1 MSEMLSPDK
10 IAALVDAAKQGQL
23 PDPAVAQKSQ
33 RRGHRLRTVDFNR
46 PTKFSA
52 DQQRRITRATET
64 FCQTAN
70 TRLSTELR
78 FPVELE
84 VLNTSQLTWSAA
96 QTQLPSNSLSVLLE
110 VEPIDTRMVLTAE
123 QPFVLACLECLLGGS
138 PEGPPRERRL
148 SEIDWSLTRRL
159 FDSMINPLSLV
170 WHELGG
176 VTLRAR
182 EIDPHDASQVASVSE
197 PTFTVLVEC
206 RIAKQSFALGLLIPW
221 AAIEPVVETISGLH
235 DGRHREEEAKASP
248 MQKAMSSVPVRLR
261 AEVASVE
268 LQVRDILSLAPGSV
282 IKFGVPADDGV
293 MLFAENVK
301 LARAQPG
308 SHGPRRAVQI
318 CGPEGHTR

>member
-1 MSEMLSPDK
+1 MSEMLTPDK

-23 PDPAVAQKSQ
+23 PDASASQKSA
-33 RRGHRLRTVDFNR
+33 RRGHRLRTVDFSR

-78 FPVELE
+78 VPVEFE
-84 VLNTSQLTWSAA
+84 VINTVQLTWSAA
-96 QTQLPSNSLSVLLE
+96 QQQLPPESLSVLLD
-110 VEPIDTRMVLTAE
+110 VNPIGTRMLLTAE
-123 QPFVLACLECLLGGS
+123 QSFVLAGLESLLGGS
-138 PEGPPRERRL
+138 PERQPKGRRL

-159 FDSMINPLSLV
+159 FESLVHQLSLV
-170 WHELGG
+170 WQELGG
-176 VTLRAR
+176 VTLSAG

-197 PTFTVLVEC
+197 PTFTVLIEC
-206 RIAKQSFALGLLIPW
+206 RMAKQSFAMALVIPW
-221 AAIEPVVETISGLH
+221 VAIEPIEDAISGRDTSH
-235 DGRHREEEAKASP
+235 DEEVLSTSP
-248 MQKAMSSVPVRLR
+248 MQKALSDVPVTLR
-261 AEVASVE
+261 AEVASVDLE
-268 LQVRDILSLAPGSV
+268 VSEILSLVPGSIV
-282 IKFGVPADDGV
+282 KFGVPADDGI

-318 CGPEGHTR
+318 CGPESQSR

>member
-1 MSEMLSPDK
+1 MSEILTPDK

-23 PDPAVAQKSQ
+23 PEAGAAQTP
-33 RRGHRLRTVDFNR
+33 RRGHRLRTVDFSR

-52 DQQRRITRATET
+52 DQQRRITRAMET

-84 VLNTSQLTWSAA
+84 VLNTIQLTWSAA
-96 QTQLPSNSLSVLLE
+96 QTQLPGNSLSVLLD
-110 VEPIDTRMVLTAE
+110 VVPIGTRMLLTAE
-123 QPFVLACLECLLGGS
+123 QSFVLAGLECLLGGS
-138 PEGPPRERRL
+138 PDGPPRERRL

-159 FDSMINPLSLV
+159 FDSILVPLSLV
-170 WHELGG
+170 WQELAG
-176 VTLRAR
+176 VTLTAG
-182 EIDPHDASQVASVSE
+182 EIDPHDASHVASVSE
-197 PTFTVLVEC
+197 PTFTILLEC

-221 AAIEPVVETISGLH
+221 IAIEPVVAALSGLDEGH
-235 DGRHREEEAKASP
+235 EDEAAAKASP
-248 MQKAMSSVPVRLR
+248 MQKAMSSVPVKLR

-268 LQVRDILSLAPGSV
+268 MQVADILALVPGSI
-282 IKFGVPADDGV
+282 IKFGVPADEGV
-293 MLFAENVK
+293 MLFAENVR

-318 CGPEGHTR
+318 CGSERQR